1 MKDYSADDVQASLD
15 ELTARLGFR
24 APPGLQEEFAR
35 GLHPN
40 LLAYDKVSQAAPTLT
55 ALERYLVGATS
66 YIHQPAHH
74 YDIFHAMR
82 HVKIVQLLN
91 NALKVLTARKT
102 PGLDDRIKKLVIEKT
117 YDRFDSAVFE
127 MLVAARYVERPGVHG
142 LEFVPE
148 TPKAKTPDLRMR
160 QHGREVFCE
169 CKKMDRSQD
178 YALKM
183 RAAAKAC
190 IAPTLAAFR
199 SRGMVALAEVVFM
212 DEPVAISGA
221 KMTSA
226 CLAAIE
232 SGTTIIER
240 GFTVKAW
247 LLADYNSPTYKLHPS
262 PDFFW
267 TRYGYRIRGEWM
279 GIVHEVIGTRTN
291 RFLPTN
297 AGKHGPSSW
306 LNEITW
312 DSAIKWRIGSDE
324 LLAKYRRFGFDRL
337 FGGLKQIEGKGR
349 NSTIHLWLESNY
361 YLGGREK
368 ALEDLRARIQ
378 ASGTDNYGW
387 IVINETLLDASPRG
401 FFDLIE
407 HAHYMRGPT
416 AVGRAAEVTNV
427 FTTGIVPNGG
437 FGRGTEL
444 PDIDDR

>member
-183 RAAAKAC
+183 R
-190 IAPTLAAFR
+190 
-199 SRGMVALAEVVFM
+199 G
-212 DEPVAISGA
+212 G
-221 KMTSA
+221 
-226 CLAAIE
+226 E
-232 SGTTIIER
+232 S
-240 GFTVKAW
+240 
-247 LLADYNSPTYKLHPS
+247 
-262 PDFFW
+262 
-267 TRYGYRIRGEWM
+267 
-279 GIVHEVIGTRTN
+279 VHRPNAGGVSIPRNGGTR
-291 RFLPTN
+291 RSGVHGR
-297 AGKHGPSSW
+297 AGGDQRRKDDLGLS
-306 LNEITW
+306 
-312 DSAIKWRIGSDE
+312 GSHRVWND
-324 LLAKYRRFGFDRL
+324 D
-337 FGGLKQIEGKGR
+337 
-349 NSTIHLWLESNY
+349 H
-361 YLGGREK
+361 
-368 ALEDLRARIQ
+368 RARIHGEGMAPGGLQ
-378 ASGTDNYGW
+378 FSHLQTPS
-387 IVINETLLDASPRG
+387 VPRFLLDALR
-401 FFDLIE
+401 
-407 HAHYMRGPT
+407 
-416 AVGRAAEVTNV
+416 
-427 FTTGIVPNGG
+427 
-437 FGRGTEL
+437 L
-444 PDIDDR
+444 PHSW